1 MNPALTLGVS
11 AAAAV
16 LFVKSQTNRPPAP
29 QNVGTACVS
38 ARAATTT
45 APQEVVTEPLALEEI
60 DPYKWQSDL
69 FSFSEDATNSF
80 KGAPLNVFNPKT
92 SQKVTEAMK
101 QVQSKLTMDRGTN
114 GSKNT
119 GIHIPVVGR
128 ALTTQP
134 PVPVTGECMFNMSDS
149 YARALQTQQTDL
161 VPTADNNWL
170 GELLT
175 IPESSEPTQES

>member
-1 MNPALTLGVS
+1 MNPVFTFGAS

-16 LFVKSQTNRPPAP
+16 LFVKSQTTRPPAP

-38 ARAATTT
+38 ARAATMT
-45 APQEVVTEPLALEEI
+45 APQEVITEPAVEEI
-60 DPYKWQSDL
+60 DPYSWQNNL
-69 FSFSEDATNSF
+69 FSFSEEASTSF

-92 SQKVTEAMK
+92 SQRVTEAMK

-119 GIHIPVVGR
+119 GVHIPVVGR
-128 ALTTQP
+128 ALYTQP

-149 YARALQTQQTDL
+149 YARALQEQQP
-161 VPTADNNWL
+161 VPKAENKWL
-170 GELLT
+170 DELLL
-175 IPESSEPTQES
+175 IPSEPTKES